1 MVMERKQ
8 FTFTDLK
15 DVLTRGMAMQGRQIE
30 VREDRSLVIGDLGVD
45 SLAMVQI
52 LLDIQSRFGVVIPVE
67 DIGQLTTVGE
77 TIDYMN
83 RRLKQ

>member
-83 RRLKQ
+83 RRLQQ

>member
-15 DVLTRGMAMQGRQIE
+15 DVLTRGMAMQGRQIQ

-67 DIGQLTTVGE
+67 DIGQLTTAGQ

-83 RRLKQ
+83 RRLQQ

>member
-15 DVLTRGMAMQGRQIE
+15 DVLTKGMAMQGRQIE

>member
-15 DVLTRGMAMQGRQIE
+15 DVLTRGMAMQGRQIQ

-52 LLDIQSRFGVVIPVE
+52 LLDIQSRFGVVIPAE

>member
-1 MVMERKQ
+1 MGTERKQ

-15 DVLTRGMAMQGRQIE
+15 DILTKGMAMQGRQIQ
-30 VREDRSLVIGDLGVD
+30 VPEDRNLVIANLGVD

-83 RRLKQ
+83 RRLQ

>member
-15 DVLTRGMAMQGRQIE
+15 DVLTKGMAMQGRQIE

-83 RRLKQ
+83 RRLQQ

>member
-1 MVMERKQ
+1 MGTQQ

-15 DVLTRGMAMQGRQIE
+15 DVLTKAMAMQGRKIQ
-30 VREDRSLVIGDLGVD
+30 VAEDPKLVIADLGVD

-52 LLDIQSRFGVVIPVE
+52 LLDIQSRFGVAIPVG
-67 DIGQLTTVGE
+67 DIGQLTTAGE

-83 RRLKQ
+83 RRLQH

>member
-15 DVLTRGMAMQGRQIE
+15 DVLTRGMAMQGRQIQ

>member
-1 MVMERKQ
+1 MVTERKR

-15 DVLTRGMAMQGRQIE
+15 DILIKGVAMQGRQIQ
-30 VREDRSLVIGDLGVD
+30 VPEDRNLVIGDLGVD

-52 LLDIQSRFGVVIPVE
+52 LLDIQSRFGVNIPVE
-67 DIGQLTTVGE
+67 DIGQLTTVGQ

-83 RRLKQ
+83 QRLQQ

>member
-15 DVLTRGMAMQGRQIE
+15 DVLTRGMAMQGRQIQ

-77 TIDYMN
+77 TIDYMT

>member
-15 DVLTRGMAMQGRQIE
+15 DVLTRGMAMQGRQIQ

-83 RRLKQ
+83 RRLQQ

>member
-1 MVMERKQ
+1 MGTERKQ

-15 DVLTRGMAMQGRQIE
+15 DILTKGMAMQGRQIQ
-30 VREDRSLVIGDLGVD
+30 VPEDRNLVIANLGVD

-52 LLDIQSRFGVVIPVE
+52 LMDIQSRFGVDIPVE

-83 RRLKQ
+83 RRLQQ

>member
-15 DVLTRGMAMQGRQIE
+15 DVLTRGMAMQGRQIQ

-52 LLDIQSRFGVVIPVE
+52 LLDIQSRFGVVIPAE

-83 RRLKQ
+83 RRLQQ

>member
-1 MVMERKQ
+1 MERKQ

-15 DVLTRGMAMQGRQIE
+15 DVLTKGMAMQGRQIQ
-30 VREDRSLVIGDLGVD
+30 VREDRNLVIGDLGVD

-52 LLDIQSRFGVVIPVE
+52 LLDIQSRFGVIIPVE

-83 RRLKQ
+83 RRLQQ